1 MPWLIRKELLD
12 LTKIRAS
19 IEFEADFE
27 AYVVS
32 CAEAGIEATK
42 DSFRDWVLLQLTT
55 TETER
60 VLVPGSLALVT
71 EDNIPVKFRFATGP
85 LATDSDTVQ

>member
-1 MPWLIRKELLD
+1 MGWSIRKAFLD

-32 CAEAGIEATK
+32 CAEAGIEVTK
-42 DSFRDWVLLQLTT
+42 NSFRDWVLLQLTT
-55 TETER
+55 ADTER

-71 EDNIPVKFRFATGP
+71 EDDIPVALRFASGP
-85 LATDSDTVQ
+85 LATDSVTVR

>member
-1 MPWLIRKELLD
+1 MPLREQLFEV
-12 LTKIRAS
+12 TKIRAS
-19 IEFEADFE
+19 LEFETDFE
-27 AYVVS
+27 AYVVY

-55 TETER
+55 TDTER

-85 LATDSDTVQ
+85 LATDSDTMQ

>member
-1 MPWLIRKELLD
+1 MVQKVRVQ

-27 AYVVS
+27 AYVVF

-42 DSFRDWVLLQLTT
+42 DSFRDWVLLQMTT
-55 TETER
+55 ADTDC

-71 EDNIPVKFRFATGP
+71 QDKIPVKFRFATGP

>member
-1 MPWLIRKELLD
+1 MSGLIREQLFE

-71 EDNIPVKFRFATGP
+71 EDDIPVKFRFATGP

>member
-1 MPWLIRKELLD
+1 MRVH

-32 CAEAGIEATK
+32 CAEAGIEVTK
-42 DSFRDWVLLQLTT
+42 NSFRDWVLLQLTT
-55 TETER
+55 ADTER

-71 EDNIPVKFRFATGP
+71 EDDIPVKLRFAIGP
-85 LATDSDTVQ
+85 LATSSDTVR